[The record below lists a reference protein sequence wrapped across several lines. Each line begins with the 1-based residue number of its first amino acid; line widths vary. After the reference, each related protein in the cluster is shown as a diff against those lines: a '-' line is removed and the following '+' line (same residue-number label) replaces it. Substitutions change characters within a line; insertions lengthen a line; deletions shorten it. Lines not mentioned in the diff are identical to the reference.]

1 MNVTFKVVNVSA
13 SAGAGA
19 SAREPVL
26 AYNVIQTMLRAGLRL
41 GEAVGFEV
49 FSYSTPRFSFLSLK
63 GTRLGRV
70 IRICPT
76 YFSSL
81 QYPIGAQMFKNQAL
95 INFNQKSVYS
105 MYCREYRKNCAQLYC
120 FCFLYTSLVG
130 VSLSNIYC
138 EVCSVIYILVSDY
151 RIMKLPHIQF
161 VDLAATFDVCSPIVN
176 EMLKYICMHCS

>member
-1 MNVTFKVVNVSA
+1 MNVAFKVVNVSA

-41 GEAVGFEV
+41 EEAVGFEV
-49 FSYSTPRFSFLSLK
+49 FSSSTPRFSFLSLK

-70 IRICPT
+70 IRIYPT

-95 INFNQKSVYS
+95 INFNQKSVYN
-105 MYCREYRKNCAQLYC
+105 MYCGER
-120 FCFLYTSLVG
+120 
-130 VSLSNIYC
+130 
-138 EVCSVIYILVSDY
+138 
-151 RIMKLPHIQF
+151 
-161 VDLAATFDVCSPIVN
+161 
-176 EMLKYICMHCS
+176 

>member
-19 SAREPVL
+19 GASASEPVL

-49 FSYSTPRFSFLSLK
+49 FSCSTPRFSFLSLK

-81 QYPIGAQMFKNQAL
+81 QYPIGAQMFKNKAL
-95 INFNQKSVYS
+95 INFNQKSVYN
-105 MYCREYRKNCAQLYC
+105 MYCRER
-120 FCFLYTSLVG
+120 
-130 VSLSNIYC
+130 
-138 EVCSVIYILVSDY
+138 
-151 RIMKLPHIQF
+151 
-161 VDLAATFDVCSPIVN
+161 
-176 EMLKYICMHCS
+176 

>member
-19 SAREPVL
+19 GASASEPVL
-26 AYNVIQTMLRAGLRL
+26 AYNVIQTILRAGLRL

-49 FSYSTPRFSFLSLK
+49 FSSSTPRFSFLSLK

-81 QYPIGAQMFKNQAL
+81 QYPIGAQMFKNKAL
-95 INFNQKSVYS
+95 INFNQKSVYN
-105 MYCREYRKNCAQLYC
+105 MYCRER
-120 FCFLYTSLVG
+120 
-130 VSLSNIYC
+130 
-138 EVCSVIYILVSDY
+138 
-151 RIMKLPHIQF
+151 
-161 VDLAATFDVCSPIVN
+161 
-176 EMLKYICMHCS
+176 

>member
-49 FSYSTPRFSFLSLK
+49 FSSSTPRFSFLSLK

-70 IRICPT
+70 IRIRPT

-95 INFNQKSVYS
+95 INFNQKSVYN
-105 MYCREYRKNCAQLYC
+105 MYCRER
-120 FCFLYTSLVG
+120 
-130 VSLSNIYC
+130 
-138 EVCSVIYILVSDY
+138 
-151 RIMKLPHIQF
+151 
-161 VDLAATFDVCSPIVN
+161 
-176 EMLKYICMHCS
+176 

>member
-19 SAREPVL
+19 GAGASASEPVL

-49 FSYSTPRFSFLSLK
+49 FSCSTPRLSFLSLK

-81 QYPIGAQMFKNQAL
+81 QYPIGAQMFKNKAL
-95 INFNQKSVYS
+95 INFNQKSVYN
-105 MYCREYRKNCAQLYC
+105 MYCRER
-120 FCFLYTSLVG
+120 
-130 VSLSNIYC
+130 
-138 EVCSVIYILVSDY
+138 
-151 RIMKLPHIQF
+151 
-161 VDLAATFDVCSPIVN
+161 
-176 EMLKYICMHCS
+176 

>member
-19 SAREPVL
+19 GASASEPVL

-49 FSYSTPRFSFLSLK
+49 FSSSTPRFSFLSLK

-81 QYPIGAQMFKNQAL
+81 QYPIGAQMFKNKAL
-95 INFNQKSVYS
+95 INFNQKSVYN
-105 MYCREYRKNCAQLYC
+105 MYRRER
-120 FCFLYTSLVG
+120 
-130 VSLSNIYC
+130 
-138 EVCSVIYILVSDY
+138 
-151 RIMKLPHIQF
+151 
-161 VDLAATFDVCSPIVN
+161 
-176 EMLKYICMHCS
+176 